1 MRMRSFFLI
10 VPIGLLPAF
19 AMAQTPPTAP
29 APKPA
34 APAGVQAPAAPGDE
48 EHAALPTTYGSLDF
62 GGRWTHV
69 DGDGARYERYRDMGD
84 GVLLDSARLSTQQR
98 GWRLDFAPDHMGR
111 RDQRYAGS
119 AIRPGQFKV
128 WGVWDQIPMLM
139 SRTTRTL
146 FAVTAPDELQI
157 ENTIQSQVQTQAS
170 YLATALQ
177 LARTFE
183 LSSRRHLFE
192 GGAEYI
198 AKSGLTLSTN
208 VRRINR
214 DGAIPFGG
222 SFGHGQVVETM
233 APVEHKLT
241 DVESSA
247 EYVRGNLLARGG
259 YTGSWF
265 HNENTSLTFDNPFRV
280 TDSTSGGM
288 RGRTSLAP
296 SNSFIGIN
304 GALSYRLPR
313 RSRVSIYGALGS
325 LRDADAPLLPFTING
340 AVISPPLDR
349 TETEGH
355 AKTSSMNLSFTS
367 RPVSTVGVDVR
378 FRTYHYDNLTP
389 EFLVTQRVAYDNG
402 VSNVTNT
409 ALQRTEPFGVKR
421 SAFDADVRFNPI
433 RALSGGLGFSHTAE
447 ERTHRI
453 FEETTENTYRVLV
466 DSVGNQWFTLRSKY
480 EHAERRGEGD
490 AAVIAAELTAIGEQ
504 PGIRHFDIASR
515 DRDRVTITG
524 GVVPFST
531 VSFNASF
538 AAGKDDYMESLFGL
552 LDNHHRVYSAGV
564 EYAPSEYAAAGLS
577 YSFERYTSLSH
588 SRQASNTAEFNDPS
602 RNWTT
607 DTLDRAHSIIA
618 HAEFLQFRQHLDV
631 MLFADYNRANG
642 LYRYGT
648 GPVPNRTLPEEVE
661 VPTSLPD
668 PTQLP
673 PLRSELARGNV
684 DLVYSLTERWGLG
697 FSVWYE
703 HYRVKDFSLD
713 ADALSRLDPAG
724 ALLLGYQYL
733 PYTATTFWGR
743 VKYKF

>member
-1 MRMRSFFLI
+1 MRMRSLFLI
-10 VPIGLLPAF
+10 VPIGLLPAL
-19 AMAQTPPTAP
+19 ALAQTPPKAP
-29 APKPA
+29 AP
-34 APAGVQAPAAPGDE
+34 APPGVQAPAAPADE
-48 EHAALPTTYGSLDF
+48 EHVALPTTYGSVDY
-62 GGRWTHV
+62 GGRWTHL

-84 GVLLDSARLSTQQR
+84 GVFLDSARLSTQQG
-98 GWRLDFAPDHMGR
+98 GWQLDFAPDHMGR

-157 ENTIQSQVQTQAS
+157 ENTIQSQVFTQPS

-233 APVEHKLT
+233 APVEHNLT

-280 TDSTSGGM
+280 ADSTSGGM

-296 SNSFIGIN
+296 SNSLIGVN
-304 GALSYRLPR
+304 GLLSYRLPR
-313 RSRVSIYGALGS
+313 RSRVSISGSLGS
-325 LRDADAPLLPFTING
+325 LRDADAPLLPFTINA

-367 RPVSTVGVDVR
+367 RPLSTVGVDLR
-378 FRTYHYDNLTP
+378 FRTYDYDNRTP

-409 ALQRTEPFGVKR
+409 ALQRSEPFGVKR
-421 SAFDADVRFNPI
+421 SAFDADVRFNPM

-453 FEETTENTYRVLV
+453 FEEMTENTYRVLV
-466 DSVGNQWFTLRSKY
+466 DSVGNRWFTLRSKY
-480 EHAERRGEGD
+480 EHSERRGEGD

-504 PGIRHFDIASR
+504 PGMRHFDIASR
-515 DRDRVTITG
+515 DRDRVTLTG
-524 GVVPFST
+524 GVVPFNT

-538 AAGKDDYMESLFGL
+538 AAGKDDYLETLFGL

-577 YSFERYTSLSH
+577 YSFERYTSLSR
-588 SRQASNTAEFNDPS
+588 SRQASNTAEFNNPA
-602 RNWTT
+602 RNWTAN
-607 DTLDRAHSIIA
+607 TLDRAHSIIA
-618 HAEFLQFRQHLDV
+618 HGEILQFRQHLDV

-648 GPVPNRTLPEEVE
+648 GPVPDRTLPEEVE